1 VLFRSVRIENGV
13 IQWRTGDG
21 EWQDFMTLEALK
33 AQYPEYFGATPTPE
47 PEQTSEPT
55 ATPAATSSSAPT
67 KSSSGSKATATP
79 KPTAKVTATPK
90 ITATPLPQSS
100 DSSGGGS
107 SGGGS
112 SSGDREDIGWSDD
125 QLLLVYRKRPRCI
138 AAFSFAHNILSGRK
152 KVDLNLRCADVKKII

>member
-1 VLFRSVRIENGV
+1 MKKLMVITCIILIIMFMAAGCTALGAVKNDAMEELSSITPQASPEVRIENGV

-33 AQYPEYFGATPTPE
+33 AQYPEFFGATPTPE
-47 PEQTSEPT
+47 PEQTSEPA

-100 DSSGGGS
+100 ESSS
-107 SGGGS
+107 SGGS
-112 SSGDREDIGWSDD
+112 SSGDGEDIGWSDD
-125 QLLLVYRKRPRCI
+125 QL
-138 AAFSFAHNILSGRK
+138 
-152 KVDLNLRCADVKKII
+152 